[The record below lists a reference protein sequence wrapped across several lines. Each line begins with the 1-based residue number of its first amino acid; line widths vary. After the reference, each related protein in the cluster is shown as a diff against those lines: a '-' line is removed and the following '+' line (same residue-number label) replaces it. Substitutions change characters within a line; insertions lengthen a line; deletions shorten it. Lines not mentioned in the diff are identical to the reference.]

1 MASLSIPFIPFLSC
15 FHPQLSIQEKRRE
28 KRWRKRKTREGNGAN
43 SQGHT
48 PYLYLTLAPFCPF
61 PISFHFSSLPISISH
76 LHKILDWWVNGKR
89 EERNGPSLSFLS
101 TIIFLSFG
109 RVWWTRKRWKE
120 MNGSLLSLLFA
131 TRSQAFC
138 IFSWLGDEG
147 VCEVSLVSSFHLT
160 NPPFASLSFLF
171 SVGSYGRLSRNPFI
185 SDHRKE
191 TQHEWPKGAKGKIRN
206 GKGGWA
212 IR

>member
-1 MASLSIPFIPFLSC
+1 MGSHTSLSIPFHFTSFISERDPTDERDRWVRSWERRDCSHPFIPPTF
-15 FHPQLSIQEKRRE
+15 
-28 KRWRKRKTREGNGAN
+28 
-43 SQGHT
+43 
-48 PYLYLTLAPFCPF
+48 
-61 PISFHFSSLPISISH
+61 ISH
-76 LHKILDWWVNGKR
+76 SLHSFGWVIERYGPAVNTHMMPGMKR
-89 EERNGPSLSFLS
+89 NIGMAAEKGISWTAVNRRWVLAPSLSL
-101 TIIFLSFG
+101 TSF
-109 RVWWTRKRWKE
+109 VH
-120 MNGSLLSLLFA
+120 
-131 TRSQAFC
+131 
-138 IFSWLGDEG
+138 
-147 VCEVSLVSSFHLT
+147 SFHLT

>member
-1 MASLSIPFIPFLSC
+1 
-15 FHPQLSIQEKRRE
+15 
-28 KRWRKRKTREGNGAN
+28 
-43 SQGHT
+43 
-48 PYLYLTLAPFCPF
+48 
-61 PISFHFSSLPISISH
+61 
-76 LHKILDWWVNGKR
+76 
-89 EERNGPSLSFLS
+89 
-101 TIIFLSFG
+101 
-109 RVWWTRKRWKE
+109 

-191 TQHEWPKGAKGKIRN
+191 TQHE
-206 GKGGWA
+206 
-212 IR
+212 